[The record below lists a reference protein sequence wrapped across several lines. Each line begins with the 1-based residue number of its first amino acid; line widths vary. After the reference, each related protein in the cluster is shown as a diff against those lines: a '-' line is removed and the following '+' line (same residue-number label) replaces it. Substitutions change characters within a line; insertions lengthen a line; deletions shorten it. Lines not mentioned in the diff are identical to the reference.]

1 VKKGNIMTKKHISV
15 LCISG
20 LLLATA
26 CSHTKGKEEDKRPVE
41 VLYNEALTTLQKE
54 KYRKAIEQ
62 FEDLERTYPYSKWAT
77 NAQLM
82 TAYAYYEDEQYD
94 DAIIALERFIK
105 LHPGHQ
111 DTPYAYYLK
120 ALCYYERISTITR
133 DQSFTEQSQK
143 ALKDVTLRFPESD
156 YARDAAIKL
165 DLVEDHLAG
174 KELEVGRFYLAHEQY
189 IAAINRFQKVLEN
202 YQTTS
207 QLPEAL
213 HRLVEAY
220 TALGI
225 SSEAQHY
232 AAVLGH
238 NYPGSTWYSYSY
250 ALVGGQQK
258 PQHASNG
265 TDAQESARER
275 WFHIPFWGHK
285 KHHLAPPPAPV
296 TEKNAPTVTP

>member
-1 VKKGNIMTKKHISV
+1 MTKYVTI
-15 LCISG
+15 LCVSG

-26 CSHTKGKEEDKRPVE
+26 CSHTKDKEEDKRPVE
-41 VLYNEALTTLQKE
+41 VLYNEALTTLKKE
-54 KYRKAIEQ
+54 KYRKAVEQ

-82 TAYAYYEDEQYD
+82 TAYAHYEDEQYD

-111 DTPYAYYLK
+111 DVAYAYYLK
-120 ALCYYERISTITR
+120 SLCYYERISTITR
-133 DQSFTEQSQK
+133 DQSFTEQSEK
-143 ALKDVTLRFPESD
+143 ALKEVTVRFPDSD

-165 DLVEDHLAG
+165 DLVQDHLAG
-174 KELEVGRFYLAHEQY
+174 KEVEVGRFYLTKGQY

-207 QLPEAL
+207 QIPEAL

-225 SSEAQHY
+225 PSEAQHY

-250 ALVGGQQK
+250 ALVGGQEEPQAKAGAGDVQK
-258 PQHASNG
+258 PVK
-265 TDAQESARER
+265 ES
-275 WFHIPFWGHK
+275 WFHIPFLGDK
-285 KHHLAPPPAPV
+285 KRQLAPPPSSITDKDASPV
-296 TEKNAPTVTP
+296 TP